1 MALAA
6 AASKANCEFC
16 GRSGHTITNCF
27 TFQKAQKVA
36 KEAALKPKPKKR
48 ADNANAA
55 KLTPE
60 STPEAAE
67 FAGNASTRLPDASDL
82 STPFQLDADFTWIAD
97 TGATSHMTRHIQGEC
112 CMMMGQVM

>member
-48 ADNANAA
+48 ADNANAT
-55 KLTPE
+55 KSTPE

-67 FAGNASTRLPDASDL
+67 FAGNASLQTTL
-82 STPFQLDADFTWIAD
+82 SFIQLEWAQW
-97 TGATSHMTRHIQGEC
+97 SSNHL
-112 CMMMGQVM
+112 